1 MTHSP
6 PLNSP
11 PLTILELAAAGRYRV
26 CYLSAW
32 EAAMIG
38 KPPPPPLDPSDE
50 RYFTANQVRD
60 RFNVSDMWLWRRRP
74 RHSERDQAT
83 A

>member
-1 MTHSP
+1 MTP
-6 PLNSP
+6 FPAP
-11 PLTILELAAAGRYRV
+11 EYFGTRRR
-26 CYLSAW
+26 CWLSSLLAW
-32 EAAMIG
+32 EAAMTG

-60 RFNVSDMWLWRRRP
+60 RLNVSDMWLWRRRP